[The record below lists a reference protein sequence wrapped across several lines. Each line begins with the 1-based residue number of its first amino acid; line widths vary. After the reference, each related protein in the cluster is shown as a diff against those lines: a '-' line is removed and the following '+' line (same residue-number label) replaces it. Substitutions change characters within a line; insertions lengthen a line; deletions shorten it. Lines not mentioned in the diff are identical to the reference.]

1 MLIEQYQTERLN
13 KGNKPATVNRLL
25 ATLSHM
31 FTKAIDWDMVGEE
44 TLKRIRKVKLL
55 PENNRR
61 LRYLSK
67 EECQELISN
76 CESNL
81 KPIVI
86 IALNTGMRK
95 GEILNLEL
103 RNK

>member
-1 MLIEQYQTERLN
+1 MQDNVYNLTTKKWGINLKLGWGLILELDN
-13 KGNKPATVNRLL
+13 
-25 ATLSHM
+25 
-31 FTKAIDWDMVGEE
+31 WDMVEEE